1 MRGRDDGTV
10 IPLLV
15 LGFLLAGTLLAAA
28 VAGSAALVAHRR
40 LAADCDGAALAGA
53 TALDRTA
60 LATALSAP
68 GPPSLSGTADDQPA
82 PPATADD
89 PQLPA
94 GTAGTAGDPPAL
106 PATADDPAAPPA
118 TAGDP
123 PAAPATA
130 DYPPATAGDPV
141 AGAGPDGGNADGAGG
156 LPLEPVA
163 AARAVTAYLAAAAPG
178 TIARVRTDGTTVTV
192 ACTRTARV
200 PFGAVIARPHGIRET
215 ATARAGTVL
224 RPST

>member
-53 TALDRTA
+53 TALDRS
-60 LATALSAP
+60 ALSRSALGPAP
-68 GPPSLSGTADDQPA
+68 YDAGGTPPPSAGSTDTAPPSAGSTDGTA
-82 PPATADD
+82 PPAAHD
-89 PQLPA
+89 A
-94 GTAGTAGDPPAL
+94 GGTPPPSAGK
-106 PATADDPAAPPA
+106 
-118 TAGDP
+118 
-123 PAAPATA
+123 
-130 DYPPATAGDPV
+130 
-141 AGAGPDGGNADGAGG
+141 ADGAGD
-156 LPLEPVA
+156 LPLDPVA
-163 AARAVTAYLAAAAPG
+163 AGRAVTAYLEAAAPG
-178 TIARVRTDGTTVTV
+178 TIATVRTDRTTVSVVCRRTV
-192 ACTRTARV
+192 RV
-200 PFGAVIARPHGIRET
+200 PFGAVIARPHGIPET

>member
-1 MRGRDDGTV
+1 MRDRDDGTV

-53 TALDRTA
+53 SAIDRASLDRSALGAAPPAAAGSADRTA
-60 LATALSAP
+60 R
-68 GPPSLSGTADDQPA
+68 PA
-82 PPATADD
+82 
-89 PQLPA
+89 A
-94 GTAGTAGDPPAL
+94 GNAGG
-106 PATADDPAAPPA
+106 AAPPA
-118 TAGDP
+118 TG
-123 PAAPATA
+123 T
-130 DYPPATAGDPV
+130 
-141 AGAGPDGGNADGAGG
+141 ADGAGD
-156 LPLEPVA
+156 LPLDPAA
-163 AARAVTAYLAAAAPG
+163 AARAATAYLEAAAPG
-178 TIARVRTDGTTVTV
+178 TAAAVRTDRTTVTV
-192 ACTRTARV
+192 VCRRTVRV

>member
-53 TALDRTA
+53 SALDRPA
-60 LATALSAP
+60 LAGAPTLGGPTVGGSTVDGPTLDGSAP
-68 GPPSLSGTADDQPA
+68 DR
-82 PPATADD
+82 
-89 PQLPA
+89 
-94 GTAGTAGDPPAL
+94 PAL
-106 PATADDPAAPPA
+106 
-118 TAGDP
+118 AG
-123 PAAPATA
+123 
-130 DYPPATAGDPV
+130 
-141 AGAGPDGGNADGAGG
+141 GAGRKAALPGPGNADGTGD
-156 LPLEPVA
+156 LPLDPVA
-163 AARAVTAYLAAAAPG
+163 AARAVAAYLEVAAPG
-178 TIARVRTDGTTVTV
+178 TTAAVKTDRTTVTV
-192 ACTRTARV
+192 VCRRTVRV